1 MVFSPKSERELSAK
15 SIVSFDFSHTI
26 WNEEN
31 DFFLKK
37 LPIVSD
43 VQESHTKYIH
53 NWFFLGHFLSNSHS
67 DMISRWNRSHLKDL
81 RLITFWKML
90 TERAIRSLIS
100 CSKFFSKSSGK
111 LLCRSLFEIRNS
123 AWGFDVD
130 RNCRLDFFGKIL
142 SIVLFWQDN
151 INSQISTV
159 ISNAIIGLL
168 KISFNRQIIKDL
180 KALSQSIFDSWGV
193 PKLFFNTVFIGR
205 IQKVK
210 NIK

>member
-1 MVFSPKSERELSAK
+1 
-15 SIVSFDFSHTI
+15 
-26 WNEEN
+26 
-31 DFFLKK
+31 
-37 LPIVSD
+37 
-43 VQESHTKYIH
+43 
-53 NWFFLGHFLSNSHS
+53 
-67 DMISRWNRSHLKDL
+67 
-81 RLITFWKML
+81 
-90 TERAIRSLIS
+90 
-100 CSKFFSKSSGK
+100 
-111 LLCRSLFEIRNS
+111 
-123 AWGFDVD
+123 
-130 RNCRLDFFGKIL
+130 LDFFGKIL